1 MEAPKVKKRVFQ
13 EGREG
18 GVEGSEK
25 IKEMLKIYRQNKGN
39 AKRTRNVCKS
49 MLKHKVNVTVEIY
62 GGRLKGLSYRWINKI
77 KK

>member
-1 MEAPKVKKRVFQ
+1 
-13 EGREG
+13 
-18 GVEGSEK
+18 
-25 IKEMLKIYRQNKGN
+25 MLKIYRQNKGN

-49 MLKHKVNVTVEIY
+49 MLKHKVNVTVEIH

>member
-39 AKRTRNVCKS
+39 GKRTRNVCKG